1 MLPLILLFG
10 AVLLL
15 AGCAVGPNAA
25 ERFYQGVEI
34 GRAARPPVA
43 PVDVMDLWS
52 AARFCI
58 DLWRRRADLRAH
70 GLPFH
75 P

>member
-1 MLPLILLFG
+1 MLPLILLLG

-25 ERFYQGVEI
+25 ERFYRGVEI

-43 PVDVMDLWS
+43 PMVTDPVGDRWLN
-52 AARFCI
+52 I
-58 DLWRRRADLRAH
+58 DGRLVYVSC
-70 GLPFH
+70 
-75 P
+75 

>member
-1 MLPLILLFG
+1 MLPLILLLG

-25 ERFYQGVEI
+25 ERFYRGVEI

-43 PVDVMDLWS
+43 PVVVDPVSD
-52 AARFCI
+52 R
-58 DLWRRRADLRAH
+58 
-70 GLPFH
+70 
-75 P
+75 

>member
-1 MLPLILLFG
+1 MLPLILLLG

-25 ERFYQGVEI
+25 ERFYRGVEI

-43 PVDVMDLWS
+43 PVVVDLVSDRWLN
-52 AARFCI
+52 I
-58 DLWRRRADLRAH
+58 DGRLVYVSC
-70 GLPFH
+70 
-75 P
+75 